1 MNKPKF
7 PGRGQ
12 DTLVIYTDGSCH
24 PNPGPGGW
32 AAIILDGD
40 RREVLKGGE
49 AHSTNNRMELT
60 AALEAIRH
68 IPPDRL
74 AVIVT
79 DSQYLKKGVEEWMAN
94 WQARGWKRKG
104 GALANIDLWQRLAR
118 ALECRVIRWR
128 WVRGHRGDPHNEQA
142 DRLAR
147 ALAFSQK

>member
-1 MNKPKF
+1 M
-7 PGRGQ
+7 Q
-12 DTLVIYTDGSCH
+12 EALVIYTDGSCH

-40 RREVLKGGE
+40 RHEVLKGGE
-49 AHSTNNRMELT
+49 PHSTNNRMELT

-68 IPPDRL
+68 IPRSRP

-79 DSQYLKKGVEEWMAN
+79 DSQYLKKGIEEWMAN

-104 GALANIDLWQRLAR
+104 GVLANIDLWQQLAR
-118 ALECRVIRWR
+118 ALESRDIRWR

-147 ALAFSQK
+147 AMAFSYK